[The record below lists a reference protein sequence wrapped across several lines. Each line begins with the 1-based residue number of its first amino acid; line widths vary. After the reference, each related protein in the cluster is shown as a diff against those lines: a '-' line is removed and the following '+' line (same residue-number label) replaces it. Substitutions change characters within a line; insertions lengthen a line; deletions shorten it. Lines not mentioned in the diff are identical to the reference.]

1 MLVQCKQTKRE
12 LNMVF
17 VEVLSFC
24 SDDAEKIMAKHTKA
38 KDEQFKV
45 VDVRAAS
52 KYRIIATNKHV
63 AKIVKKLI
71 EKGYLTAYED

>member
-1 MLVQCKQTKRE
+1 MLVQCKETKRE

-17 VEVLSFC
+17 VEVLTFC

-45 VDVRAAS
+45 VDVQGAS
-52 KYRIIATNKHV
+52 KYRIIATNRHI

-71 EKGYLTAYED
+71 KRGYLTTYEN